1 MSWRL
6 VTSNLLHGRS
16 LNDGAVDTARMVS
29 ALTALRP
36 DVLAMQEV
44 DRMQQRSGGVDQT
57 AVVAGALGKAAQSAV
72 SWRFVPAIVG
82 EPGGVWSAATGLD
95 IASGHDLYGPG
106 RLSTSYGTGL
116 ITIWPVRSWHVV
128 VLTPF
133 PWRAPVF
140 IPGVNRWI
148 FIDDEPRVCVAA
160 VVEAP
165 WGVCTVAATHLSF
178 VPGWNVWQL
187 RRLVRALASLPG
199 PRILLGDFNL
209 PAPIPAVVSRWQALA
224 SGHATFPSP
233 SPRLQLDHVL
243 LHDPNGRFP
252 SVSASAAEE
261 LTFSDHRA
269 IVVDLSAPS
278 S

>member
-1 MSWRL
+1 ML
-6 VTSNLLHGRS
+6 
-16 LNDGAVDTARMVS
+16 A
-29 ALTALRP
+29 ALTAMRP
-36 DVLAMQEV
+36 NVLAMQEV
-44 DRMQQRSGGVDQT
+44 DRMQARSGGVDQT
-57 AVVAGALGKAAQSAV
+57 AAVAGALTEGIQGDV
-72 SWRFVPAIVG
+72 SWRFVPAILG
-82 EPGGVWSAATGLD
+82 EPGGVWSGVTGLD
-95 IASGHDLYGPG
+95 IASGHDLVGPG
-106 RLSTSYGTGL
+106 RTASSYGTGL
-116 ITIWPVRSWHVV
+116 ITTWPVRSWHVV
-128 VLTPF
+128 VLKPF

-140 IPGVNRWI
+140 IPGINRWM

-165 WGVCTVAATHLSF
+165 WGVSTVAATHLSF

-187 RRLVRALASLPG
+187 RRLVRGLASLPG

-209 PAPIPAVVSRWQALA
+209 PAPIPGVVSRWRALA

-243 LHDPNGRFP
+243 LDDPYARFP
-252 SVSASAAEE
+252 SAVATTAEE

-269 IVVDLSAPS
+269 IVVDVSAPS

>member
-1 MSWRL
+1 MSSRL

-16 LNDGAVDTARMVS
+16 LQDGAVDTARMLA

-36 DVLAMQEV
+36 NVLAMQEV
-44 DRMQQRSGGVDQT
+44 DRMQPRSAGVDQT
-57 AVVAGALGKAAQSAV
+57 AAVASALAEEIQGDV
-72 SWRFVPAIVG
+72 YWRFVPAILG

-95 IASGHDLYGPG
+95 FASGHDLRGVE
-106 RLSTSYGTGL
+106 RISTSYGTGL
-116 ITIWPVRSWHVV
+116 ITTWPVQSWHVI
-128 VLTPF
+128 VLKAF

-140 IPGVNRWI
+140 IPGVNRWM

-160 VVEAP
+160 VVDAP
-165 WGVCTVAATHLSF
+165 WGVCTVASAHLSF

-187 RRLVRALASLPG
+187 RRLVRGLSSLPS

-209 PAPIPAVVSRWQALA
+209 PAPIPGVFGRWQALA

-243 LHDPNGRFP
+243 LDDPHERFP
-252 SVSASAAEE
+252 SVVATAAVE

-269 IVVDLSAPS
+269 IVVDVSAS
-278 S
+278 GS

>member
-1 MSWRL
+1 
-6 VTSNLLHGRS
+6 
-16 LNDGAVDTARMVS
+16 MVA

-36 DVLAMQEV
+36 NVLAMQEV
-44 DRMQQRSGGVDQT
+44 DRMQARSGGVDQT
-57 AVVAGALGKAAQSAV
+57 AAVANALTGAAQTEV

-95 IASGHDLYGPG
+95 IASGHDLGGVG
-106 RLSTSYGTGL
+106 RTSTSYGTGL
-116 ITIWPVRSWHVV
+116 ITTWPVRSWHVV
-128 VLTPF
+128 VLKPF

-140 IPGVNRWI
+140 IPGVNRWM
-148 FIDDEPRVCVAA
+148 FIDDEPRICVAA

-165 WGVCTVAATHLSF
+165 WGECTVAATHLSF
-178 VPGWNVWQL
+178 VPGWNIWQL

-199 PRILLGDFNL
+199 PRILLGDLNL
-209 PAPIPAVVSRWQALA
+209 PAPIPAVASRWQALA
-224 SGHATFPSP
+224 SGHGTFPSP

-243 LHDPNGRFP
+243 LDDRPARFP
-252 SVSASAAEE
+252 SVVATAAEE